1 MFILTVILCTA
12 LFSSPLDHFTFSA
25 FQKIVKFNNSCKMRK
40 ITILFIV
47 AMILATTL
55 GDKDK
60 KASKENKKKLKH
72 LQEIPL
78 PYTTPYREEQPVLA
92 YPYDPHKLA
101 YPYAQQ
107 VPQYQ
112 HAQQVPSYGQVQ
124 PVPQYQHA
132 QQVPPYGHFQQAPP
146 YGHDYKK
153 QMEHS
158 QESDKNKKASKD
170 VKKKMKHLQENYKKQ
185 ESDKKKKPSKE
196 NKKQLKYFQ
205 ETQQVPSYGQDY
217 QYHQSYGQH
226 QLNTYP
232 LL

>member
-72 LQEIPL
+72 LQENGQHGKVPL

-112 HAQQVPSYGQVQ
+112 HAQQVPSYGQVIFFR
-124 PVPQYQHA
+124 
-132 QQVPPYGHFQQAPP
+132 G
-146 YGHDYKK
+146 
-153 QMEHS
+153 
-158 QESDKNKKASKD
+158 DKIFSNNLRSSIICSNQFRNINMPNKFRH
-170 VKKKMKHLQENYKKQ
+170 M
-185 ESDKKKKPSKE
+185 DKIINIIRVMVNINSIHIHYY
-196 NKKQLKYFQ
+196 N
-205 ETQQVPSYGQDY
+205 SYNNNSCD
-217 QYHQSYGQH
+217 H
-226 QLNTYP
+226 YP
-232 LL
+232 